1 MLLDSI
7 MNKIEEI
14 IEDLSLGKMVIIMDD
29 EDRENEGDIIAAAEL
44 CTAETINFMSKYAR
58 GLICTALTEE
68 RAEELQLD
76 VMVRDNSAFHET
88 RFTVSVDYAHGTSS
102 GISAFD
108 RALTIR
114 ALSNKE
120 TKPEDLLR
128 PGHIFPLIARK
139 GGVLRRAGHTEAVVD
154 LMKLA
159 KLKPVG
165 VLCEI
170 MNDDGTM
177 ARRDDLLEFAKIHN
191 LKVGTIKD
199 LIAYLITNNVYVE
212 EIAEAQLPTERGEFK
227 IKLFQSTID
236 GTEHT
241 ALIKG
246 EWKPEDTILV
256 RVHSECHTGD
266 IFGSLRCDCG
276 PQLHKAMEIIE
287 KQGQGVIL
295 YMRQEGRGIG
305 LSNKLKAYKLQ
316 EMGLDTVEANLALG
330 FDPDPRDYGI
340 GAQILRSLGIKKM
353 ILLTNN
359 PQKRVG
365 LEGYGLEII
374 DTMPIEVEPNP
385 VNQKYLETKKN
396 KMGHLLHN
404 L

>member
-1 MLLDSI
+1 
-7 MNKIEEI
+7 MNTIEEI

-29 EDRENEGDIIAAAEL
+29 EDRENEGDIIASAEL

-58 GLICTALTEE
+58 GLICVALTEE
-68 RAEELQLD
+68 RADELELD

-88 RFTVSVDYAHGTSS
+88 RFTVSVDYAYGTSS

-108 RALTIR
+108 RAATVR
-114 ALSNKE
+114 ALANKE
-120 TKPEDLLR
+120 TKPTDLLR

-159 KLKPVG
+159 SLKPVG

-170 MNDDGTM
+170 MNEDGTM
-177 ARRDDLLEFAKIHN
+177 ARRDNLLEFAKTHN
-191 LKVGTIKD
+191 INIGTIKD
-199 LIAYLITNNVYVE
+199 LIAYLIKKNIYVE
-212 EIAEAQLPTERGEFK
+212 EVAEAYLPTKYGNFK
-227 IKLFQSTID
+227 IKLFKNTID
-236 GTEHT
+236 GSEHT

-246 EWKPEDTILV
+246 EWSPNEPVLV

-266 IFGSLRCDCG
+266 VFGSLRCDCG

-287 KQGQGVIL
+287 QRGQGVLL

-316 EMGLDTVEANLALG
+316 ELGLDTVEANLALG
-330 FDPDPRDYGI
+330 FDADPRDYGI
-340 GAQILRSLGIKKM
+340 GAQILRKLGITKM

-365 LEGYGLEII
+365 LEGYGLEIVDI
-374 DTMPIEVEPNP
+374 MPIEIEPNP
-385 VNQKYLETKKN
+385 NNIKYLEAKKY
-396 KMGHLLHN
+396 KMGHILHN

>member
-1 MLLDSI
+1 
-7 MNKIEEI
+7 MNTIEEI

-29 EDRENEGDIIAAAEL
+29 EDRENEGDIIASAEL

-58 GLICTALTEE
+58 GLICVALTEE
-68 RAEELQLD
+68 RADELELD

-88 RFTVSVDYAHGTSS
+88 RFTVSVDYAYGTSS

-108 RALTIR
+108 RAATVR
-114 ALSNKE
+114 ALANKE
-120 TKPEDLLR
+120 TKPTDLLR

-159 KLKPVG
+159 SLKPVG

-170 MNDDGTM
+170 MNEDGTM
-177 ARRDDLLEFAKIHN
+177 ARRDNLLEFAKTHN
-191 LKVGTIKD
+191 IKIGTIKD
-199 LIAYLITNNVYVE
+199 LIAYLIKKNIYVE
-212 EIAEAQLPTERGEFK
+212 EVAEAYLPTKYGNFK
-227 IKLFQSTID
+227 IKLFKNTID
-236 GTEHT
+236 GSEHT

-246 EWKPEDTILV
+246 EWSPNEPVLV

-266 IFGSLRCDCG
+266 VFGSLRCDCG

-287 KQGQGVIL
+287 QRGQGVLL

-316 EMGLDTVEANLALG
+316 ELGLDTVEANLALG
-330 FDPDPRDYGI
+330 FDADPRDYGI
-340 GAQILRSLGIKKM
+340 GAQILRKLGITKM

-365 LEGYGLEII
+365 LEGYGLEIVDI
-374 DTMPIEVEPNP
+374 MPIEIEPNP
-385 VNQKYLETKKN
+385 NNIKYLEKKI
-396 KMGHLLHN
+396 
-404 L
+404 

>member
-1 MLLDSI
+1 
-7 MNKIEEI
+7 MNTIEEI
-14 IEDLSLGKMVIIMDD
+14 VEDLSLGKMVIIMDD
-29 EDRENEGDIIAAAEL
+29 EERENEGDLIASAEL
-44 CTAETINFMSKYAR
+44 CTAETINFMTKYAR
-58 GLICTALTEE
+58 GLICVALTEE
-68 RAEELQLD
+68 RAKELDLD
-76 VMVRDNSAFHET
+76 IMVRENSAFHET

-108 RALTIR
+108 RALTVR

-128 PGHIFPLIARK
+128 PGHIFPLIARN

-159 KLKPVG
+159 QLKPVG

-177 ARRDDLLEFAKIHN
+177 ARRDDLIRFAGKHN
-191 LKVGTIKD
+191 LKIGTIKD
-199 LIAYLITNNVYVE
+199 LIAYLIKNNIYVE
-212 EIAEAQLPTERGEFK
+212 EIAEAHLPTTYGDFT
-227 IKLFQSTID
+227 IKLFQNTID

-241 ALIKG
+241 ALVKG
-246 EWKPEDTILV
+246 EWELDEPVLV

-276 PQLHKAMEIIE
+276 PQLHKAMQIIE
-287 KQGQGVIL
+287 EKGKGVLL

-305 LSNKLKAYKLQ
+305 LANKLKAYKLQ
-316 EMGLDTVEANLALG
+316 ELGLDTVEANLALG

-340 GAQILRSLGIKKM
+340 GAQILRKLGVRKM

-374 DTMPIEVEPNP
+374 DTLPIEIPPNP
-385 VNQKYLETKKN
+385 INQKYLETKKY

>member
-1 MLLDSI
+1 
-7 MNKIEEI
+7 MNTIEEI

-29 EDRENEGDIIAAAEL
+29 EDRENEGDIIASAEL

-58 GLICTALTEE
+58 GLICVALTEE
-68 RAEELQLD
+68 RADELELD

-88 RFTVSVDYAHGTSS
+88 RFTVSVDYAYGTSS

-108 RALTIR
+108 RAATVR
-114 ALSNKE
+114 ALANKE
-120 TKPEDLLR
+120 TKPTDLLR

-159 KLKPVG
+159 SLKPVG

-170 MNDDGTM
+170 MNEDGTM
-177 ARRDDLLEFAKIHN
+177 ARRDNLLEFAKTHN
-191 LKVGTIKD
+191 IKIGTIKD
-199 LIAYLITNNVYVE
+199 LIAYLIKKNIYVE
-212 EIAEAQLPTERGEFK
+212 EVAEAYLPTTYGNFK
-227 IKLFQSTID
+227 IKLFKNTID
-236 GTEHT
+236 GSEHT

-246 EWKPEDTILV
+246 EWSPDEPVLV

-266 IFGSLRCDCG
+266 VFGSLRCDCG

-287 KQGQGVIL
+287 QRGQGVLL

-316 EMGLDTVEANLALG
+316 ELGLDTVEANLALG
-330 FDPDPRDYGI
+330 FDADPRDYGI
-340 GAQILRSLGIKKM
+340 GAQILRKLGITKM

-365 LEGYGLEII
+365 LEGYGLEIVE
-374 DTMPIEVEPNP
+374 TMPIEIEPNP
-385 VNQKYLETKKN
+385 NNIKYLEAKKY
-396 KMGHLLHN
+396 KMGHILHN

>member
-1 MLLDSI
+1 
-7 MNKIEEI
+7 MNRIEEI

-29 EDRENEGDIIAAAEL
+29 EDRENEGDLIAAAEL

-58 GLICTALTEE
+58 GLICAALTEE
-68 RAEELQLD
+68 RARELELD
-76 VMVRDNSAFHET
+76 IMVRDNSAFHET
-88 RFTVSVDYAHGTSS
+88 RFTISVDYAHGTSS

-108 RALTIR
+108 RASTIR
-114 ALSNKE
+114 ALSSKE

-128 PGHIFPLIARK
+128 PGHIFPLIARN

-159 KLKPVG
+159 NLTQVG

-177 ARRDDLLEFAKIHN
+177 ARRDDLLEFAKFHN
-191 LKVGTIKD
+191 LKIGTIKD
-199 LIAYLITNNVYVE
+199 LIAYLFTNTLYVE
-212 EIAEAQLPTERGEFK
+212 ELAEAQLPTEHGDFK
-227 IKLFQSTID
+227 IKLFRNTID

-241 ALIKG
+241 ALVKG
-246 EWKPEDTILV
+246 EWKENDIVLV

-276 PQLHKAMEIIE
+276 SQLHKSMEIIE
-287 KQGQGVIL
+287 QKGQGVIL

-305 LSNKLKAYKLQ
+305 LHNKLKAYKLQ
-316 EMGLDTVEANLALG
+316 EMGLDTVEANIALG

-359 PQKRVG
+359 PKKRVG

-374 DTMPIEVEPNP
+374 DTMPIEIEPNP
-385 VNQKYLETKKN
+385 VNKKYLETKKY

>member
-1 MLLDSI
+1 

-14 IEDLSLGKMVIIMDD
+14 VEDLSLGKMVVIMDD

-44 CTAETINFMSKYAR
+44 CTAETINFMSKFAR
-58 GLICTALTEE
+58 GLICVAITEE
-68 RAEELQLD
+68 RAEELNLD
-76 VMVRDNSAFHET
+76 IMVRNNSAFHET

-108 RALTIR
+108 RALTVR
-114 ALSNKE
+114 AIANKE

-128 PGHIFPLIARK
+128 PGHIFPLIARN

-159 KLKPVG
+159 NLKPSG

-177 ARRDDLLEFAKIHN
+177 ARRDDLFEFAKIHN
-191 LKVGTIKD
+191 LKIGTIKD
-199 LIAYLITNNVYVE
+199 LIAYLITNNIYVE
-212 EIAEAQLPTERGEFK
+212 ELAEAHLPTNHGDFK
-227 IKLFQSTID
+227 IKLFQNIID

-246 EWKPEDTILV
+246 EWMHDEPVLV

-287 KQGQGVIL
+287 ENGQGVIL

-340 GAQILRSLGIKKM
+340 GAQILRSLGITKM
-353 ILLTNN
+353 VLLTNN

-385 VNQKYLETKKN
+385 VNQKYLETKKY